1 MKIILEFLKTTVVG
15 GLLVVIPLMILYFIF
30 GELVDL
36 LVQLTGPITK
46 ELPFT
51 ALVNVII
58 ATLIAIAVA
67 VMICFLTGLLVR
79 TRWGGAIKNWVENKF
94 LSRMPLYTMIK
105 NLTRRFVGGAGEQFA
120 PAEIDLY
127 GSDSRLL
134 GLIVEVL
141 PDGRV
146 AVFIP
151 FAPAATVG
159 QVHILPQERVQKLE
173 VPLGSVVN
181 SITQWGVGTSEI
193 FQR

>member
-15 GLLVVIPLMILYFIF
+15 GLLVIIPLMILYFIF

-36 LVQLTGPITK
+36 LVQLTEPITK

-58 ATLIAIAVA
+58 ATLIAIAA
-67 VMICFLTGLLVR
+67 TVMFCFLTGLLVR
-79 TRWGGAIKNWVENKF
+79 TSWGGAIKNWIENKF

-105 NLTRRFVGGAGEQFA
+105 NLTGRFVGRTGEQFA

-134 GLIVEVL
+134 GLIVEAL
-141 PDGRV
+141 PDGRL

-151 FAPAATVG
+151 SAPAATVG
-159 QVHILPQERVQKLE
+159 LVHILPQERVQKLE

-181 SITQWGVGTSEI
+181 SITQWGVGTSAI
-193 FQR
+193 YQR